1 MEKKTLFSKDI
12 INFIMSADN
21 QTDRNRRFRAYA
33 QEMHGDIKDQVKPDR
48 GVGDSFSAAQKK
60 KIDILVRR
68 GLNKFMSLGLKFE
81 DGKKPRTLA
90 EAVALKVAKN
100 PNVKD
105 PGHTTGEAG
114 KDAKLGSYYM
124 RK

>member
-1 MEKKTLFSKDI
+1 MIHFCGTKE
-12 INFIMSADN
+12 
-21 QTDRNRRFRAYA
+21 
-33 QEMHGDIKDQVKPDR
+33 
-48 GVGDSFSAAQKK
+48 

-100 PNVKD
+100 PNVK
-105 PGHTTGEAG
+105 
-114 KDAKLGSYYM
+114 SWSIQ
-124 RK
+124 